1 MASYDDQIQ
10 LTQPVVVGNVTLQ
23 PGWYNARVSKAHAA
37 YSVTNGLIT
46 IIDDGDVA
54 GLDEISVMS
63 EAPAH
68 FNISKNTFSGAVQLK
83 ESAARLIFVNN
94 ILQTV

>member
-10 LTQPVVVGNVTLQ
+10 LTEPVVIGNQTLP
-23 PGWYNARVSKAHAA
+23 PGWYPARVSKANAT
-37 YSVTNGLIT
+37 YSVNNGYIT

-68 FNISKNTFSGAVQLK
+68 FNISKNTFSGVVQLK
-83 ESAARLIFVNN
+83 QHAARLNFVNN
-94 ILQTV
+94 ILQTA